1 MAKIISVEPSMVLN
15 TTTEEYDS
23 VFIDSEQVVHEYL
36 IDPKLLIKQIR
47 SADYADLSINKI
59 LAMIDE
65 SPRFVGVSK

>member
-1 MAKIISVEPSMVLN
+1 MAKVISVESSMVLN
-15 TTTEEYDS
+15 TATEEYDS

-65 SPRFVGVSK
+65 SPRFVGVSE